1 MQRSGWCFRK
11 TWVLIYVLMGL
22 ASPRARSIPS
32 YPTSPIY
39 VPKTK
44 VRQLVALLYLIYLR
58 DKNVRRISSCPTD
71 FVVKYTISDSTFK
84 IRRQSSYNAVIIP
97 TFNLAIMKHLT
108 NLPIGG
114 RDIAID
120 MSGYVCPSMPN
131 YCNSVSQYLGIIAT
145 LN

>member
-1 MQRSGWCFRK
+1 MNEYLSLASIIYQKNGQGHSMQRSGWCFRK

-44 VRQLVALLYLIYLR
+44 VRQLVALLYLR

-71 FVVKYTISDSTFK
+71 FVVKYTISDSTFLNPQT
-84 IRRQSSYNAVIIP
+84 IVLQRCHHTHFQSCDHEAFDQSPNRR
-97 TFNLAIMKHLT
+97 
-108 NLPIGG
+108 
-114 RDIAID
+114 
-120 MSGYVCPSMPN
+120 
-131 YCNSVSQYLGIIAT
+131 
-145 LN
+145 